1 MRINKITRLAGAL
14 AAGSVMVVA
23 SSSAA
28 SAADATVFVPDD
40 FIPALSDTRA
50 NGHYDVVG
58 TGLHVWTD
66 NPVSSSSLNKV
77 AEYWEASGGAIPTSA
92 SMDYT
97 TNSGIAPGMQ
107 IVFDVDSIDG
117 NGNDYNILVGE
128 SVYGDNWWLTNS
140 SSADA
145 KAADPS
151 GANNGGNGSEWFG
164 TLAEWEAAFA
174 SERVYAYGF
183 SLGSG
188 VLGDGVINSMTFGDT
203 TYTFAEHTV
212 LAGKEDCKNGGWAT
226 STMPVFKNQGDCVSF
241 FAAGK

>member
-1 MRINKITRLAGAL
+1 MRFNKISHLVGVL
-14 AAGSVMVVA
+14 AAGGAMVVA
-23 SSSAA
+23 TSSSA
-28 SAADATVFVPDD
+28 SAADATVFVPED

-50 NGHYDVVG
+50 NGHYEVEG

-77 AEYWEASGGAIPTSA
+77 AEYWEASGGALPTSA

-97 TNSGIAPGMQ
+97 NNSGVEPGMQ
-107 IVFDVDSIDG
+107 IVFDVDDIDG
-117 NGNDYNILVGE
+117 NGNDYNVLVGE

-151 GANNGGNGSEWFG
+151 GADNGGNGSEWFG

-203 TYTFAEHTV
+203 TYTFAEHAA
-212 LAGKEDCKNGGWAT
+212 LAGKEDCKKGGWAT

>member
-1 MRINKITRLAGAL
+1 LKHKLVVPAAL
-14 AAGSVMVVA
+14 VALGLVAAAPAAHAVTVKQIRQADLVTA
-23 SSSAA
+23 LNDVRSA
-28 SAADATVFVPDD
+28 
-40 FIPALSDTRA
+40 
-50 NGHYDVVG
+50 GHYDFLAEGV
-58 TGLHVWTD
+58 HVKTD
-66 NPVSSSSLNKV
+66 DTSGQAKV
-77 AEYWEASGGAIPTSA
+77 ALYFPVTDAFPTSGGVEW
-92 SMDYT
+92 YGT
-97 TNSGIAPGMQ
+97 TPAPGAQ
-107 IVFDVDSIDG
+107 LVFDADNITG
-117 NGNDYNILVGE
+117 NGNDYNVLVGE
-128 SVYGDNWWLTNS
+128 SVYGDNWWLTNA

-203 TYTFAEHTV
+203 TYTFTEHTV
-212 LAGKEDCKNGGWAT
+212 LASKDDCKKGGWET